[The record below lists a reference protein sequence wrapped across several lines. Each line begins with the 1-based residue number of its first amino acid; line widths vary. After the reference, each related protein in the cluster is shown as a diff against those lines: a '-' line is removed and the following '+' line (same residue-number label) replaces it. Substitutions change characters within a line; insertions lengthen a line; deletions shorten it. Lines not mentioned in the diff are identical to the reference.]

1 MLCTTCNPDRQLK
14 DSQAGT
20 DMGMAGSDA
29 LGTSKSGKSPKNF
42 LDSVYAKKAFTFR
55 EINEHA
61 DIDSIYYKK
70 RVRFVGDTVWYRHG
84 RHPLA
89 VIRLGKGTINKK
101 LLLVFNR
108 HGDCTASLVVAMDGD
123 VDSYDSVILNYKM
136 LGVNSF
142 STTEVW
148 TYRGGSKE
156 DKITVTKQFYVVN
169 KKGSIMAQDNIIRS
183 FTKPK
188 AIAVMH
194 RQ

>member
-1 MLCTTCNPDRQLK
+1 
-14 DSQAGT
+14 
-20 DMGMAGSDA
+20 
-29 LGTSKSGKSPKNF
+29 
-42 LDSVYAKKAFTFR
+42 
-55 EINEHA
+55 
-61 DIDSIYYKK
+61 
-70 RVRFVGDTVWYRHG
+70 
-84 RHPLA
+84 
-89 VIRLGKGTINKK
+89 
-101 LLLVFNR
+101 
-108 HGDCTASLVVAMDGD
+108 
-123 VDSYDSVILNYKM
+123 SYDSVILNYKM